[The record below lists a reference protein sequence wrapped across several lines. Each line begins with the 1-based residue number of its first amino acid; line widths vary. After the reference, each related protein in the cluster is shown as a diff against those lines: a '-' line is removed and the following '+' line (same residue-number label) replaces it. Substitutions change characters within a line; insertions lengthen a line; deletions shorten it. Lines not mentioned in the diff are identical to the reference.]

1 MKAHTFSSEPS
12 LYQPIPSHALMSLMD
27 ELNKDG
33 NYLEESAISLQ
44 PLQTD
49 NTDHHDYLSVGS
61 IMPQDVTGLE
71 FIDGYRRRI
80 RDMQEELPFYGMH
93 LGDYAMEFD
102 SLGLEY

>member
-1 MKAHTFSSEPS
+1 
-12 LYQPIPSHALMSLMD
+12 
-27 ELNKDG
+27 
-33 NYLEESAISLQ
+33 
-44 PLQTD
+44 
-49 NTDHHDYLSVGS
+49 
-61 IMPQDVTGLE
+61 MPQDVTGLE